1 MQENK
6 NKFIIL
12 AVVILAVIAYF
23 VFDNKSEEVTIS
35 PNTNATTTIP
45 LDFGGSTN
53 GDYTIERLPDG
64 GTESVPIPDLN
75 RKVVFGGTTNF
86 DDATKKIITEKIIEI
101 QNKLKKDS
109 RDLASWLDLGLYQKI
124 AGDFQG
130 AVTSWKYVS
139 DVSTT
144 DFISLG
150 NLGDMY
156 AYYLKDKNL
165 SETYYKRAIKNGPE
179 QAYLYIQLAG
189 VYKDVFKDLSKTN
202 AIIDEGIKKMPEDKS
217 LIQYKASLQ

>member
-1 MQENK
+1 MQGK
-6 NKFIIL
+6 NKKWIIV
-12 AVVILAVIAYF
+12 AVVVLLVAAYF
-23 VFDNKSEEVTIS
+23 VFDNKSEEVTTV

-45 LDFGGSTN
+45 LDFGGSSG
-53 GDYTIERLPDG
+53 GDYTIEQLPDG

-75 RKVVFGGTTNF
+75 RKVVFGSTTNF
-86 DDATKKIITEKIIEI
+86 DDATKKIITEKILEI

-109 RDLASWLDLGLYQKI
+109 RDLAGWLDLGLYQKM

-130 AVTSWKYVS
+130 AVLSWKYVA
-139 DVSTT
+139 DVSSS

-165 SETYYKRAIKNGPE
+165 SETYYKRAIKNGPT
-179 QAYLYIQLAG
+179 QAYLYLQFAG
-189 VYKDVFKDLSKTN
+189 VYKDVFNDLIKAN
-202 AIIDEGIKKMPEDKS
+202 AIIDEGIKKIPDDKA
-217 LIQYKASLQ
+217 LVQYKTSLQ